1 MIRRKVSEGVSLQK
15 GIVSILVTIA
25 FGVASCLPDP
35 LEVTGL
41 PRVRPEIV
49 ISSQIIPDGSLVV
62 FVTRTFGALDASDDS
77 DPGDVIDQIAVNDAL
92 VTISHHNI
100 TDTLLFL
107 GSGVYGGLD
116 IDFVPGTTYTLVVD
130 SETLGVVT
138 ASTEAMPQVSFE
150 AVEAELYFDGY
161 DDTLAQVSYV
171 FRDPEERNWYMINV
185 LEIDSSEI
193 VDNILNPRDFTRL
206 VNDNDFEGEHYAETF
221 RVFPKEFDKGDS
233 IAVYLSNI
241 SREYYEYLEM
251 RQDNR
256 FGFFEFISE
265 PVNYPSN
272 VRGGRGFFN
281 LYIPDIRLIVLE

>member
-1 MIRRKVSEGVSLQK
+1 MMRHNVLGGHNLQK
-15 GIVSILVTIA
+15 GIASILVTIA

-41 PRVRPEIV
+41 PRVKPDIV
-49 ISSQIIPDGSLVV
+49 ISSQIIPGGSLLV
-62 FVTRTFGALDASDDS
+62 FVTRTFGALEASDDS
-77 DPGDVIDQIAVNDAL
+77 DPADVIGQIAVNDAL
-92 VTISHHNI
+92 VTISHDNI
-100 TDTLLFL
+100 VDTLLFL
-107 GSGVYGGLD
+107 GSGVYGGAE

-130 SETLGVVT
+130 SETLGMVT
-138 ASTEAMPQVSFE
+138 ASTEAKSQVSFE
-150 AVEAELYFDGY
+150 ALDAQLYFDGY

-171 FRDPEERNWYMINV
+171 FRDPPESNWYMINV
-185 LEIDSSEI
+185 IEIDSNDI
-193 VDNILNPRDFTRL
+193 VNNILNPRDFTRL
-206 VNDNDFEGEHYAETF
+206 VNDDDFEGDIYAETF
-221 RVFPKEFDKGDS
+221 RVFPREFEKGDS

-251 RQDNR
+251 RKDNR